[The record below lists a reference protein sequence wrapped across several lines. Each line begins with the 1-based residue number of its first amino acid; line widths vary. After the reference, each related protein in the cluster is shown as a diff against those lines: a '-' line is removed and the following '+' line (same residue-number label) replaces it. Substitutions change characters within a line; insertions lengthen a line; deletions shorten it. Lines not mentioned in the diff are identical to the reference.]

1 MIEFVGKLGEY
12 LGFPIAA
19 SEHALEIDHMNGW
32 IHWLMIILFVGWGIF
47 FIVTLVKFGIM
58 KDDSTRKM
66 KRDVIAN
73 KKPLYVLE
81 SELFELQQKSKHNK
95 DTRNRMKKLSEVITV
110 KRYAAEK
117 VNTLIQKELEDK
129 KKYVDLPE

>member
-1 MIEFVGKLGEY
+1 
-12 LGFPIAA
+12 
-19 SEHALEIDHMNGW
+19 
-32 IHWLMIILFVGWGIF
+32 
-47 FIVTLVKFGIM
+47 M

-66 KRDVIAN
+66 HRDIKAN
-73 KKPLYVLE
+73 KQKLYVLE
-81 SELFELQQKSKHNK
+81 SELFELQQKTKHNK
-95 DTRNRMKKLSEVITV
+95 DTRNRMKRLTEVITT

>member
-1 MIEFVGKLGEY
+1 
-12 LGFPIAA
+12 
-19 SEHALEIDHMNGW
+19 
-32 IHWLMIILFVGWGIF
+32 
-47 FIVTLVKFGIM
+47 M

-66 KRDVIAN
+66 HRDIKAN
-73 KKPLYVLE
+73 KQKLYVLE

-95 DTRNRMKKLSEVITV
+95 DTRNRMKRLTEVITT

>member
-1 MIEFVGKLGEY
+1 
-12 LGFPIAA
+12 
-19 SEHALEIDHMNGW
+19 
-32 IHWLMIILFVGWGIF
+32 
-47 FIVTLVKFGIM
+47 M

-95 DTRNRMKKLSEVITV
+95 DTRNRMKRLTEVITT